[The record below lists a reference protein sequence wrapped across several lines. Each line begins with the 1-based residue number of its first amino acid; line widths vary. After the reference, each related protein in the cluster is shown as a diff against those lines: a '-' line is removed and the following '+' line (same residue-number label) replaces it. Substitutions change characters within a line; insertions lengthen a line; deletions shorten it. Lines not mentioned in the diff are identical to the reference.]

1 MPNVTAKTRSQ
12 VARVALENDEGGKS
26 SRLGSAAFTCIQSK
40 FVRRAQII
48 TSIQDM
54 CCGNPLTQ
62 ANRSGCDAACLQLA
76 GVVKGDKNE

>member
-1 MPNVTAKTRSQ
+1 

-26 SRLGSAAFTCIQSK
+26 SRLGSAAFTAIQSNK

-62 ANRSGCDAACLQLA
+62 ANRSGCDAACLQPA
-76 GVVKGDKNE
+76 GVVKGDKKK